1 METATRILTK
11 SITWQLSGLA
21 MMTLIGY
28 LFTGSISAGGGIAIV
43 SSAIGFISYFLHE
56 MLWSKVGWGRR

>member
-1 METATRILTK
+1 METAARILTK
-11 SITWQLSGLA
+11 SITWQRSGLF

>member
-1 METATRILTK
+1 METAARILTK

-43 SSAIGFISYFLHE
+43 SSMIGFLAYFIHE
-56 MLWSKVGWGRR
+56 LLWSKVGWGRR

>member
-1 METATRILTK
+1 METAARILTK
-11 SITWQLSGLA
+11 SITWQLSGLF

>member
-1 METATRILTK
+1 MDTATRILTK
-11 SITWQLSGLA
+11 SITWQLSGLV

-43 SSAIGFISYFLHE
+43 SSTIGFISYFLHE